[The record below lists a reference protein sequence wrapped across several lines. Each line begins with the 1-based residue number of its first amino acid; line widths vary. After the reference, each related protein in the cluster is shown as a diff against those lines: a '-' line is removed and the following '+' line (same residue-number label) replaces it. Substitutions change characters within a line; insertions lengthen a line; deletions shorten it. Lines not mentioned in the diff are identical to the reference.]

1 MYRKPRKRLLWRM
14 KREITKVKMEFAKE
28 EFINE
33 GKDLTPNLAVNLE
46 SIQKELNYSSDLIIK
61 RFGIGGSPEEKG
73 AVVFIDG
80 LVDKKQVEW
89 SILRPLM
96 LMADR
101 ADVTPGTSDPLE
113 YIESSLVTVGE
124 INRKCKLA
132 PIVDAVL
139 SGMTVLLIN
148 GSKEALTI
156 ATPGWEKRGIEQP
169 DSEVIVKGPRDGF
182 IETLRTNTALLR
194 RKLGSP
200 GLTLETLQVGERSKT
215 DICIAY
221 LKDIADPNL
230 IAEIKQRIQG
240 IKTDGILS
248 AGSLEEYIEDAPLS
262 IFGTIGY
269 TERPDVVCA
278 KLLEGRAAIIIDGT
292 PVALTAPFLFIE
304 NFQSPDD
311 YNFKQ
316 FFGSLIRWVRYVAF
330 WISILL
336 PALFVALTAFDQE
349 LIPTQLLIT
358 IAATYEGTPFPAVVE
373 TLGMGL
379 IFEILREAG
388 IRLPRPIGQTI
399 SFVGALVIGEG
410 AVSAG
415 LVGAPVLIVIS
426 LTAIASFVT
435 PTLVQEST
443 IIRFS
448 LVILAG
454 FLGAFG
460 ITIGLLIVLVHM
472 VSLRSFGVPFSSPI
486 APMDLRDIVQDVVVR
501 LPRWAMLTRPES
513 IDGQNRTRQSANLR
527 PQVSQNRNSEEQ
539 DETLE

>member
-1 MYRKPRKRLLWRM
+1 MFRKPRKRLFWRM
-14 KREITKVKMEFAKE
+14 KREIAKLKMEFAKE
-28 EFINE
+28 ESSNT
-33 GKDLTPNLAVNLE
+33 DLSPNLAVNLE
-46 SIQKELNYSSDLIIK
+46 LIKKELNSSPDLIIK
-61 RFGIGGSPEEKG
+61 SFSIGSTEQDEG
-73 AVVFIDG
+73 AIIFIDG
-80 LVDKKQVEW
+80 LADKNQIEW

-96 LMADR
+96 LMAER
-101 ADVTPGTSDPLE
+101 ASTKPGNGDPLE
-113 YIESSLVTVGE
+113 YIESSLITIGE
-124 INRKCKLA
+124 IYRKCKFA
-132 PIVDAVL
+132 SIIAAVL
-139 SGMTVLLIN
+139 SGGTALLIN

-169 DSEVIVKGPRDGF
+169 DSEVIVKGPREGF
-182 IETLRTNTALLR
+182 METLRSNTALLR
-194 RKLGSP
+194 RKLGNP

-215 DICIAY
+215 DICVAY
-221 LKDIADPNL
+221 LKGVADPNL
-230 IAEIKQRIQG
+230 IAEIKQRLQR

-248 AGSLEEYIEDAPLS
+248 AGPLEEYIEDAPFS

-269 TERPDVVCA
+269 TERPDVACA
-278 KLLEGRAAIIIDGT
+278 KLLEGRAAIITDGT
-292 PVALTAPFLFIE
+292 PVVLTVPFLFIE

-311 YNFKQ
+311 YNFKP
-316 FFGSLIRWVRYVAF
+316 FFGTLIRWVRYIAF

-358 IAATYEGTPFPAVVE
+358 IAATNEGTPFPAVVE

-460 ITIGLLIVLVHM
+460 ITIGLLIALVHM

-486 APMDLRDIVQDVVVR
+486 TPMDLRDIVQDVVVR

-513 IDGQNRTRQSANLR
+513 IDGQNRTRQSSNLR
-527 PQVSQNRNSEEQ
+527 PQASQNRNSEDQ